1 MLPDKYTYL
10 ALMLLSLAY
19 PLAQSFEKR
28 VFLWKR
34 WKFMFP
40 AILITAAFFIVWDI
54 FFTITGVWSFNP
66 KYVTGV
72 YLIRMPIEEWLFF
85 FIVPYC
91 CFFVY
96 FVCNYFIKKDVLGP
110 YQKNVTLF
118 FAIFT
123 GIVGI
128 VFFDRWYTAVA
139 SLASSV
145 LLFYLYFLTDVKWLG
160 RFFVGYFVSLIP
172 FLMVNGILTA
182 WPVVEYNDAENLGI
196 RIFIDG
202 WANIPIDDTIYCLLL
217 LLMNVSLYH
226 YFENRAGVNLPLTKD

>member
-1 MLPDKYTYL
+1 
-10 ALMLLSLAY
+10 
-19 PLAQSFEKR
+19 
-28 VFLWKR
+28 
-34 WKFMFP
+34 
-40 AILITAAFFIVWDI
+40 
-54 FFTITGVWSFNP
+54 
-66 KYVTGV
+66 
-72 YLIRMPIEEWLFF
+72 
-85 FIVPYC
+85 
-91 CFFVY
+91 
-96 FVCNYFIKKDVLGP
+96 
-110 YQKNVTLF
+110 
-118 FAIFT
+118 
-123 GIVGI
+123 
-128 VFFDRWYTAVA
+128 VA

>member
-1 MLPDKYTYL
+1 
-10 ALMLLSLAY
+10 MLLSLAY

-66 KYVTGV
+66 KYVSGF
-72 YLIRMPIEEWLFF
+72 YLIKMPIEEWLFF
-85 FIVPYC
+85 IIVPYC

-96 FVCNYFIKKDVLGP
+96 FVSNYFIKKDILGP
-110 YQKNVTLF
+110 IQKPITLF
-118 FAIFT
+118 FAILT
-123 GIVGI
+123 GILGI
-128 VFFDRWYTAVA
+128 TFFSRWYTAVA
-139 SLASSV
+139 SLGSSI
-145 LLFYLYFLTDVKWLG
+145 LLFYLYFFTKAKWLG
-160 RFFVGYFVSLIP
+160 RFFVGYFFSLIP

-196 RIFIDG
+196 RIFIEG

-226 YFENRAGVNLPLTKD
+226 YFEDRARVNVPIT